1 METKFRGLPY
11 RPWKISCI
19 TKSCVTNSRRHNQII
34 VRNCTIVMVAVVRQV
49 YLKIFRFKGGR
60 ILIASYYHVTTFYK
74 SSHVVCRYGIT
85 TFKISYPRVFKELL
99 GRNKLCDSLT
109 LDVNLFAL
117 LYACEDA
124 CERWCLSQRS
134 FPSTSPSLSERDVKV
149 RYSDRDLSL

>member
-19 TKSCVTNSRRHNQII
+19 TKSCVTNWRRHNQII
-34 VRNCTIVMVAVVRQV
+34 VRNCTVVMVAVVRQV
-49 YLKIFRFKGGR
+49 YLKIFRFQGGR

-85 TFKISYPRVFKELL
+85 TFKILYQSVFKELL

-109 LDVNLFAL
+109 FIDVNLFAL
-117 LYACEDA
+117 LYTCVDA
-124 CERWCLSQRS
+124 CIRLCFS
-134 FPSTSPSLSERDVKV
+134 
-149 RYSDRDLSL
+149 

>member
-19 TKSCVTNSRRHNQII
+19 TKSWRHNQII
-34 VRNCTIVMVAVVRQV
+34 VRNCTVVMVAVVRQV
-49 YLKIFRFKGGR
+49 YLKIFKFQGGR

-85 TFKISYPRVFKELL
+85 TFKISYPSVFKELL

-117 LYACEDA
+117 LYACVDA
-124 CERWCLSQRS
+124 CERWCLS
-134 FPSTSPSLSERDVKV
+134 
-149 RYSDRDLSL
+149 